1 VWFILTDKVKD
12 DSKMTLQEIY
22 NELIMPVD
30 TNIKLS
36 SVILSDVNKDK
47 IRDFV
52 NEINNREKLAKY
64 GLRPMN
70 RLLFYGASGCG
81 KTFLGKALSNHLKYK
96 MLYVD
101 IAQALAKGNAA
112 INIANI
118 FRIANTGKFIVFL
131 DEVDSI
137 AWDRDSK
144 NAEAGDIRRATNSL
158 FQQMDQMKPQVIVI
172 AATNM
177 LHRLDPAFERRFD
190 LKLEFKRPDMPIKD
204 AVEKFLHPA
213 FRLIVDRHDPI
224 TERRSKL
231 SFAELEGVTE
241 RLMKRAVMEDRTEI
255 TMTEVYIEVAR
266 AMNVKISFGTDTD
279 EFYKTL

>member
-1 VWFILTDKVKD
+1 MEDKKL
-12 DSKMTLQEIY
+12 SNQEIY

-36 SVILSDVNKDK
+36 SVILSDINKGK

-52 NEINNREKLAKY
+52 NEMNNREKLAKY
-64 GLRPMN
+64 DLRPMN

-101 IAQALAKGNAA
+101 IAQALARGNAA
-112 INIANI
+112 VNIANI
-118 FRIANTGKFIVFL
+118 FKIANTGKFVVFL

-144 NAEAGDIRRATNSL
+144 NAEAGEVRRATNSL
-158 FQQMDQMKPQVIVI
+158 FQQMDQMNPEVIVI
-172 AATNM
+172 SATNM

-190 LKLEFKRPDMPIKD
+190 MKLEFKRPEMNIKET
-204 AVEKFLHPA
+204 VEKFLHPS
-213 FRLIVDRHDPI
+213 FRLDVDRVDSI

-231 SFAELEGVTE
+231 SFAELEGVTQ
-241 RLMKRAVMEDRTEI
+241 RLMKKAVMEDRNII
-255 TMTEVYIEVAR
+255 TMTEVYIDVAR
-266 AMNVKISFGTDTD
+266 AMNVKVSFGTDTD
-279 EFYKTL
+279 EFYKDL